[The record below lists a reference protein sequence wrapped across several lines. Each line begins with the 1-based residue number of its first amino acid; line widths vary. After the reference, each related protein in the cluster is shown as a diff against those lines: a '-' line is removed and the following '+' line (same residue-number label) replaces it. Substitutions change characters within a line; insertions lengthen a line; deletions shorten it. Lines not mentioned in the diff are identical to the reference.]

1 MDTFDRILD
10 LINTNLIYCLPA
22 MILTLFILQLLFRD
36 RLQFKKAYLI
46 IKWIIIGYVIV
57 NLFSFIIFIIINPEK
72 SAFINRA
79 TGKYWFSY
87 WFMIFSSLFLPFL
100 LFYKKI
106 GLKPLFLLFVS
117 IMMKIGWYFE
127 RYIIFLAD
135 YSIRQFDPEK
145 ESDWLTSPWSGFY
158 LIWIQGV
165 ILALILIGVIIII
178 ERLENKRILHNKD

>member
-1 MDTFDRILD
+1 MIITL
-10 LINTNLIYCLPA
+10 LI
-22 MILTLFILQLLFRD
+22 FQLLFKD

-57 NLFSFIIFIIINPEK
+57 NLISFIILIIINHEK

-87 WFMIFSSLFLPFL
+87 WFMIFSSLFLPFF

-117 IMMKIGWYFE
+117 ITMKIGWYFE

-135 YSIRQFDPEK
+135 YNIRQFDPEK
-145 ESDWLTSPWSGFY
+145 EFDWLTSPWGGFY
-158 LIWIQGV
+158 LIWIQGL
-165 ILALILIGVIIII
+165 ILALILVGGITII
-178 ERLENKRILHNKD
+178 ERLANKRTLHNKN